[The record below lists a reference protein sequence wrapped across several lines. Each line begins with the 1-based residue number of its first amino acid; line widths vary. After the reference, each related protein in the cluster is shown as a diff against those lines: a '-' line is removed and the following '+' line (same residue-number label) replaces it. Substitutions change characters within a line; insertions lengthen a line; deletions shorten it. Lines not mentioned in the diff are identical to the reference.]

1 METQKTK
8 AESLGQPSISTTDR
22 FWGTA
27 AKWRKRPQRKEKR
40 KNAWGAGKIRTKDCP
55 GLQPSGCAWRG
66 VDLMVWRGT
75 GASLHSDSRMERE
88 ELKSVD
94 RDPFSKQDCYEAR
107 VLERHW
113 GSGFG
118 FSDVQILQHVWLLVR
133 TEGGEKQ
140 DTGSIRYH
148 AHLRDNLNEP
158 KLLHLL
164 KHRKALKSLTWEVQL
179 LWLAVIFW
187 WLTTRIPS
195 PPWPCPTTTP
205 IYLGSALASLEQ
217 FLRATW
223 EAVSH
228 TAALSKVPE

>member
-1 METQKTK
+1 MCLEGCGFNGL
-8 AESLGQPSISTTDR
+8 AGDR
-22 FWGTA
+22 GLTPL
-27 AKWRKRPQRKEKR
+27 RLE
-40 KNAWGAGKIRTKDCP
+40 NGK
-55 GLQPSGCAWRG
+55 
-66 VDLMVWRGT
+66 RGT
-75 GASLHSDSRMERE
+75 EVSGQRPLFQARLLWRRGE
-88 ELKSVD
+88 
-94 RDPFSKQDCYEAR
+94 QDCYEAAAGAALGVR
-107 VLERHW
+107 FWFLWCSDITACLNVGEDRGWRKTGHW
-113 GSGFG
+113 
-118 FSDVQILQHVWLLVR
+118 
-133 TEGGEKQ
+133 
-140 DTGSIRYH
+140 SIRYH